1 MKLSSTIKRT
11 LSKGRAWVVI
21 SLIGSMGAGM
31 MTTSCED
38 MLTPDS
44 ERHAYEVAKDTLYS
58 YWGILKSLQNI
69 ADRYI
74 ILNECRGD
82 LVNSTNYVSDTISAI
97 LNFGQNGYQDKYKDE
112 ACAYFKASDYYHV
125 INSCNAYIAMCDTD
139 RMTGLNEKYMIQE
152 YAQVEAIRAW
162 VYMQL
167 VLAYGEVPF
176 YLEPI
181 LNTDD
186 INAFISDPKHKTVN
200 ADNLVDELAP
210 RLINMEYV
218 ERRYGYPAY
227 ETYTVCH
234 STKCMFPVSLVLGDL
249 YLMKGDKAS
258 CAEAAQ
264 HYYNYLN
271 YRYGGPLSNTSY
283 YCTGNIME
291 GEDEPLY
298 GWEGVM
304 LSSGSY
310 SVSTDMPWLD
320 IEKVSNLTEAIT
332 AIPSNEG
339 KLDGR
344 VLTDINRL
352 FGFEPTLYASGS
364 GTSSSSSVGLTLN
377 IERELVGSKAYEDL
391 CKAQD
396 YEVYIGTPDFPQGQA
411 FDEDGD
417 PISDIEVLP
426 GVGDARQYWD
436 NQYTVRV
443 GEDWLYGRFVT
454 KFNPGAIFTPVAHMV
469 YRKAT
474 IWLRFAEAINR
485 AGFPSYAFAV
495 LQKGLC
501 NNDEWYPST
510 ETDYAPKD
518 YLMEYVIDGNVIAS
532 DTILSRFQ
540 SKLEAKLASGEL
552 DTVLID
558 SVRTSVWSTYNYPDK
573 ATPAVCYFLDKRE
586 VQKAQATPYMYFNT
600 QYLRSSNRESR
611 FNWKMDIFERG
622 MHSSSIVTSN
632 TESYLTAGIHQ
643 RGCGRLAYN
652 ETASRFDYVKKV
664 IEKVK
669 ENTGKTITKEEI
681 YDGSHDA
688 DVQDAVEDVI
698 IDEMGLELAFEGTRF
713 FDLSRVARRR
723 NDPTY
728 LAKRVA
734 ARSGVTDMTLYN
746 YLSQSEKNWYLPL
759 PEK

>member
-11 LSKGRAWVVI
+11 FSKGRAWVVI

-44 ERHAYEVAKDTLYS
+44 ERHAYEVAQDSLYS
-58 YWGILKSLQNI
+58 YWGILKSLQGI
-69 ADRYI
+69 AERYV

-82 LVNSTNYVSDTISAI
+82 LVNSTTYVSDTISAI
-97 LNFGQNGYQDKYKDE
+97 LNFGQNGYQDQYKDE
-112 ACAYFKASDYYHV
+112 ACAYLKISDYYHV
-125 INSCNAYIAMCDTD
+125 INSCNAYIAMCDTNL
-139 RMTGLNEKYMIQE
+139 MTGLNEKYMIKE

-162 VYMQL
+162 VYLQL

-176 YLEPI
+176 YLEPM
-181 LNTDD
+181 LTTDD
-186 INAFISDPKHKTVN
+186 INNFINDPKHKTVN
-200 ADNLVDELAP
+200 ANNLVDELAP

-227 ETYTVCH
+227 LQYTICH

-249 YLMKGDKAS
+249 YLLKGDKAS

-271 YRYGGPLSNTSY
+271 YKYGGPLSIDNY
-283 YCTGNIME
+283 YCTGNVYE
-291 GEDEPLY
+291 GEDEPIYRY
-298 GWEGVM
+298 G
-304 LSSGSY
+304 GSRI
-310 SVSTDMPWLD
+310 PW
-320 IEKVSNLTEAIT
+320 TETGEVNPNYESIT
-332 AIPSNEG
+332 TIPSNQG

-364 GTSSSSSVGLTLN
+364 GSSSSSSVGLTRR
-377 IERELVGSKAYEDL
+377 IERELVGSKAYENL
-391 CKAQD
+391 CKAQK
-396 YEVYIGTPDFPQGQA
+396 YETYIGTNDFPRGQA

-417 PISDIEVLP
+417 PISDIQVLP
-426 GVGDARQYWD
+426 DVGDARQYWND
-436 NQYTVRV
+436 QYTVRV
-443 GEDWLYGRFVT
+443 GEDILYGRFVT
-454 KFNPGAIFTPVAHMV
+454 KFNPGGGFSAVSHMV
-469 YRKAT
+469 YRKVMV
-474 IWLRFAEAINR
+474 WLRFAEAINR
-485 AGFPSYAFAV
+485 AGFPSYAFAI

-501 NNDEWYPST
+501 NNTEWYPST
-510 ETDYAPKD
+510 ETDYAPKN

-532 DTILSRFQ
+532 DTILTAFAD
-540 SKLEAKLASGEL
+540 KLQAKLDNGQL
-552 DTVLID
+552 DTVIMD
-558 SVRTSVWSTYNYPDK
+558 SVRTSIWSTYNYPDK
-573 ATPAVCYFLDKRE
+573 GTAAICYFLNKRE
-586 VQKAQATPYMYFNT
+586 VEKAKTTPYMYFNT
-600 QYLRSSNRESR
+600 QYLRSNSR
-611 FNWKMDIFERG
+611 SASFNWKMDIFERYDR
-622 MHSSSIVTSN
+622 STYLTTAN
-632 TESYLTAGIHQ
+632 TDSYLTLGIHQ
-643 RGCGRLAYN
+643 RGCGRLAYD
-652 ETASRFDYVKKV
+652 ETASSFDYVKKV

-688 DVQDAVEDVI
+688 DVQDAVEDII

-723 NDPTY
+723 NDLTY

-734 ARSGVTDMTLYN
+734 ARGGETDMTLYN
-746 YLSQSEKNWYLPL
+746 FLSQSEKNWYLPF
-759 PEK
+759 PKK

>member
-21 SLIGSMGAGM
+21 SLIGSIGAGM

-58 YWGILKSLQNI
+58 YWGILKSLQGI

-82 LVNSTNYVSDTISAI
+82 LVNSTTYVSDTISAI

-112 ACAYFKASDYYHV
+112 ASAYFKVSDYYHV
-125 INSCNAYIAMCDTD
+125 INSCNAYIAMCDTN

-186 INAFISDPKHKTVN
+186 INAFINDPKHKTVN
-200 ADNLVDELAP
+200 ANNLVDELAP

-227 ETYTVCH
+227 ETYNVCH

-249 YLMKGDKAS
+249 YLLKGDKAS

-271 YRYGGPLSNTSY
+271 YRYGGPLSNVSY
-283 YCTGNIME
+283 YCIGDIIE
-291 GEDEPLY
+291 GEDEPFY
-298 GWEGVM
+298 SYYRTPTREV
-304 LSSGSY
+304 LSS
-310 SVSTDMPWLD
+310 PWQETGRVTLVG
-320 IEKVSNLTEAIT
+320 ESIT

-344 VLTDINRL
+344 VLTDVNRL
-352 FGFEPTLYASGS
+352 FGFEPTLSASGS
-364 GTSSSSSVGLTLN
+364 GTSSSSDVTLTRQ

-396 YEVYIGTPDFPQGQA
+396 YEIYIGTPDFPQGQA
-411 FDEDGD
+411 YDEDGD
-417 PISDIEVLP
+417 PISDIQVLP
-426 GVGDARQYWD
+426 GVGDARQYWN

-443 GEDWLYGRFVT
+443 GEDLLYGRFVT
-454 KFNPGAIFTPVAHMV
+454 KFNPGQNFSAVSHMV
-469 YRKAT
+469 YRKAM

-540 SKLEAKLASGEL
+540 SKLEAKLANGEL
-552 DTVLID
+552 DTILID

-573 ATPAVCYFLDKRE
+573 ATPAICYFLDKRE
-586 VQKAQATPYMYFNT
+586 VLKAQATPYMYFKT
-600 QYLRSSNRESR
+600 QYLRGDNRR
-611 FNWKMDIFERG
+611 NVFNWKMDILNRV
-622 MHSSSIVTSN
+622 MLSQSIETSN

-664 IEKVK
+664 IQKVQ
-669 ENTGKTITKEEI
+669 ENTGKTITKDEI

-688 DVQDAVEDVI
+688 EVQDAVEDII

-723 NDPTY
+723 HDPTY

-734 ARSGVTDMTLYN
+734 ARGGETDMTLYN

>member
-227 ETYTVCH
+227 EEYTVCH

-264 HYYNYLN
+264 H
-271 YRYGGPLSNTSY
+271 
-283 YCTGNIME
+283 
-291 GEDEPLY
+291 
-298 GWEGVM
+298 
-304 LSSGSY
+304 
-310 SVSTDMPWLD
+310 
-320 IEKVSNLTEAIT
+320 
-332 AIPSNEG
+332 
-339 KLDGR
+339 
-344 VLTDINRL
+344 
-352 FGFEPTLYASGS
+352 
-364 GTSSSSSVGLTLN
+364 
-377 IERELVGSKAYEDL
+377 
-391 CKAQD
+391 
-396 YEVYIGTPDFPQGQA
+396 
-411 FDEDGD
+411 
-417 PISDIEVLP
+417 
-426 GVGDARQYWD
+426 
-436 NQYTVRV
+436 
-443 GEDWLYGRFVT
+443 
-454 KFNPGAIFTPVAHMV
+454 
-469 YRKAT
+469 
-474 IWLRFAEAINR
+474 
-485 AGFPSYAFAV
+485 
-495 LQKGLC
+495 
-501 NNDEWYPST
+501 
-510 ETDYAPKD
+510 
-518 YLMEYVIDGNVIAS
+518 
-532 DTILSRFQ
+532 
-540 SKLEAKLASGEL
+540 
-552 DTVLID
+552 
-558 SVRTSVWSTYNYPDK
+558 
-573 ATPAVCYFLDKRE
+573 
-586 VQKAQATPYMYFNT
+586 
-600 QYLRSSNRESR
+600 
-611 FNWKMDIFERG
+611 
-622 MHSSSIVTSN
+622 
-632 TESYLTAGIHQ
+632 
-643 RGCGRLAYN
+643 
-652 ETASRFDYVKKV
+652 
-664 IEKVK
+664 
-669 ENTGKTITKEEI
+669 
-681 YDGSHDA
+681 
-688 DVQDAVEDVI
+688 
-698 IDEMGLELAFEGTRF
+698 
-713 FDLSRVARRR
+713 
-723 NDPTY
+723 
-728 LAKRVA
+728 
-734 ARSGVTDMTLYN
+734 
-746 YLSQSEKNWYLPL
+746 
-759 PEK
+759 

>member
-21 SLIGSMGAGM
+21 SLIGGMGAGM
-31 MTTSCED
+31 ITTSCED

-44 ERHAYEVAKDTLYS
+44 ERHAYEVAQDTLYS
-58 YWGILKSLQNI
+58 YWGILKSLQGI

-112 ACAYFKASDYYHV
+112 ACAYLKASDYYHV
-125 INSCNAYIAMCDTD
+125 INSCNAYIAQCDTN

-162 VYMQL
+162 VYLQL

-176 YLEPI
+176 YLEPL

-186 INAFISDPKHKTVN
+186 INNFINDPKHKTIN
-200 ADNLVDELAP
+200 ANNLVDELAP

-249 YLMKGDKAS
+249 YLLKGDKAS

-271 YRYGGPLSNTSY
+271 YRYGGPLSNTAY
-283 YCTGNIME
+283 FCEGNVVE
-291 GEDEPLY
+291 GEDEPIY
-298 GWEGVM
+298 SYYSTVAGMSPWEETV
-304 LSSGSY
+304 
-310 SVSTDMPWLD
+310 SVRMGNES
-320 IEKVSNLTEAIT
+320 IT
-332 AIPSNEG
+332 AIPSNYG

-344 VLTDINRL
+344 VLTDVNRL
-352 FGFEPTLYASGS
+352 FGFKATLSAYGS
-364 GTSSSSSVGLTLN
+364 GSSSSSGISLTRD
-377 IERELVGSKAYEDL
+377 IERELVGSKAYENL
-391 CKAQD
+391 CQAQD
-396 YEVYIGTPDFPQGQA
+396 YEIYIGTPDFPRGQVY
-411 FDEDGD
+411 DEDGD
-417 PISDIEVLP
+417 PISDIQVLP
-426 GVGDARQYWD
+426 GVGDARQYWND
-436 NQYTVRV
+436 QYTVRV
-443 GEDWLYGRFVT
+443 GDNILYGRFVT
-454 KFNPGAIFTPVAHMV
+454 KFNPMIRVGGMMNPTFTPVSHMV
-469 YRKAT
+469 YRKSM

-501 NNDEWYPST
+501 NNDEWYPAP
-510 ETDYAPKD
+510 ETDYAPKN

-532 DTILSRFQ
+532 DTLLDNFS
-540 SKLEAKLASGEL
+540 AKLARL
-552 DTVLID
+552 DTVLVD
-558 SVRTSVWSTYNYPDK
+558 SIRTSVWSTYNYPDK
-573 ATPAVCYFLDKRE
+573 STSAICYFLDKRE
-586 VQKAQATPYMYFNT
+586 VLKAKTTPYMYFNT
-600 QYLRSSNRESR
+600 QYLRGSNRINS
-611 FNWKMDIFERG
+611 FAWKMDLFNRSMNGRSE
-622 MHSSSIVTSN
+622 MTSN

-643 RGCGRLAYN
+643 RGCGKLSYD

-669 ENTGKTITKEEI
+669 ENTGKTITKNEI

-688 DVQDAVEDVI
+688 EVQDAVEDII

-723 NDPTY
+723 HDPSY

-734 ARSGVTDMTLYN
+734 ARSGETDMTLYN
-746 YLSQSEKNWYLPL
+746 FLSQSEQNWYLPL
-759 PEK
+759 PEKE

>member
-11 LSKGRAWVVI
+11 FSKGRAWVVI

-44 ERHAYEVAKDTLYS
+44 ERHAYEVAQDSLYS
-58 YWGILKSLQNI
+58 YWGILKSLQGI
-69 ADRYI
+69 AERYV

-82 LVNSTNYVSDTISAI
+82 LVNSTTYVSDTISAI
-97 LNFGQNGYQDKYKDE
+97 LNFGQNGYQEQYKDE
-112 ACAYFKASDYYHV
+112 ACAYLKISDYYHV
-125 INSCNAYIAMCDTD
+125 INSCNAYIAMCDTNL
-139 RMTGLNEKYMIQE
+139 MTGLNEKYMIKE

-162 VYMQL
+162 VYLQL

-176 YLEPI
+176 YLEPM

-186 INAFISDPKHKTVN
+186 INNFINDPKHKTVN
-200 ADNLVDELAP
+200 ANNLVDELAP

-227 ETYTVCH
+227 LNYTVCH

-249 YLMKGDKAS
+249 YLLKGDKAS

-271 YRYGGPLSNTSY
+271 YKYGGPLSTDLY
-283 YCTGNIME
+283 YCTGNVYE
-291 GEDEPLY
+291 GEDEPIY
-298 GWEGVM
+298 RNGG
-304 LSSGSY
+304 G
-310 SVSTDMPWLD
+310 TPW
-320 IEKVSNLTEAIT
+320 TETGEINSRSESIT
-332 AIPSNEG
+332 AIPSNRG

-352 FGFEPTLYASGS
+352 FGFEPTLRASGS
-364 GTSSSSSVGLTLN
+364 GSSSSSSVGLTRE
-377 IERELVGSKAYEDL
+377 IERELVGSKAYENL
-391 CKAQD
+391 CKAQK
-396 YEVYIGTPDFPQGQA
+396 YETYIGTNDFPRGQA

-426 GVGDARQYWD
+426 EVGDARQYW
-436 NQYTVRV
+436 NSQYTVRV
-443 GEDWLYGRFVT
+443 GEDVLYGRFVT
-454 KFNPGAIFTPVAHMV
+454 KFNPMSNGIAQFSPVAHMV
-469 YRKAT
+469 YRKVMV
-474 IWLRFAEAINR
+474 WLRFAEAINR
-485 AGFPSYAFAV
+485 AGFPSYAFAI

-501 NNDEWYPST
+501 NNTEWYPST
-510 ETDYAPKD
+510 ETDYAPKN

-532 DTILSRFQ
+532 DTLLTDFQ
-540 SKLEAKLASGEL
+540 AKLQAKLDNGQL
-552 DTVLID
+552 DTVIID

-573 ATPAVCYFLDKRE
+573 GTAAICYFLDKRE
-586 VQKAQATPYMYFNT
+586 VEKAKTTPYMYFNT
-600 QYLRSSNRESR
+600 QYLRSNTRSAS
-611 FNWKMDIFERG
+611 FNWKMDIYERAER
-622 MHSSSIVTSN
+622 SVYLTTAN
-632 TESYLTAGIHQ
+632 TDSYLTLGIHQ
-643 RGCGRLAYN
+643 RGCGRLAYD
-652 ETASRFDYVKKV
+652 ETASSFDYVKKV

-669 ENTGKTITKEEI
+669 ENTGKTITKAEI

-688 DVQDAVEDVI
+688 DVQDAVEDII

-734 ARSGVTDMTLYN
+734 ARGGETDMTLYN
-746 YLSQSEKNWYLPL
+746 FLSQSEKNWYLPF
-759 PEK
+759 PKK